1 MFKVIAVAGSP
12 RREGNSATLLKAALA
27 GATAAGAQAE
37 VVYLNDLSFRG
48 CQGCQPCTADDTCRV
63 QDELTPVL
71 GRLRQADVWL
81 LGAPIYF
88 DGVSG
93 QMKLFFDR
101 LHHLTNEAGQLKKM
115 LPGARAAAILVTYE
129 DKPRDDYREVAQR
142 LANYL
147 GWMGRFEPVEV
158 FSVGRLGP
166 SDAAAAR
173 PDLLDQARELGKRLV
188 ERLSRPGRT
197 DG

>member
-1 MFKVIAVAGSP
+1 MRKVIAVAGSP
-12 RREGNSATLLKAALA
+12 RREGNSATLLKAAVA
-27 GATAAGAQAE
+27 GAAQAGAEAE
-37 VVYLNDLSFRG
+37 VVYLNELSFRG
-48 CQGCQPCTADDTCRV
+48 CQGCQPCSEDDSCRV
-63 QDELTPVL
+63 QDELSPVL

-115 LPGARAAAILVTYE
+115 LPGARSGAIMVTYE

-166 SDAAAAR
+166 PDAAAAR
-173 PDLLDQARELGKRLV
+173 PDLLDQARALGKRLV
-188 ERLSRPGRT
+188 EQLARPGRT